1 MSTWREGIEGC
12 RGRRPR
18 WFRILPSLLL
28 LSAMAFG
35 AEDDCLSRFPEAP
48 AGTAEAPLIRIWT
61 PATLPADWSP
71 PPCVTPGQGKFTLLL
86 EGLATYPVPGGA
98 DEFLSRFA
106 DVSALDGIRYWS
118 VTRQRWRPLVTAAE
132 PLSAPHREAVRGDF
146 NLAELQP
153 GVALFLYQEENT
165 PAAEVV
171 YRTRVIERA
180 PTRVVV
186 EVENALPVKRFLLEL
201 FPESGYRF
209 VHVFEKTDG
218 ERWRHYMLL
227 RLDTSY
233 GFLLAGHETS
243 FINRMGALFRY
254 FAGVPTDGGLPP
266 APDQTSWRPLW

>member
-1 MSTWREGIEGC
+1 
-12 RGRRPR
+12 
-18 WFRILPSLLL
+18 
-28 LSAMAFG
+28 
-35 AEDDCLSRFPEAP
+35 
-48 AGTAEAPLIRIWT
+48 
-61 PATLPADWSP
+61 
-71 PPCVTPGQGKFTLLL
+71 VT
-86 EGLATYPVPGGA
+86 
-98 DEFLSRFA
+98 D
-106 DVSALDGIRYWS
+106 
-118 VTRQRWRPLVTAAE
+118 AE

-201 FPESGYRF
+201 FPEGGYRF

-266 APDQTSWRPLW
+266 APDQASWRPTW